1 MDHLKPIV
9 TVTSGGIQTTQADA
23 IIVNLFEGV
32 TQPAG
37 ATGVVNQALAGAIAE
52 LIQLG
57 DFQGK
62 LGETAVLYPRGAI
75 PARRVI
81 VVGLGPAKTFD
92 LEGVRE
98 ASGAAIKQARTLG
111 AAHVATIIHGGGLGG
126 LDLTA
131 AAQAVV
137 EGSLLALYRY
147 NAPGI
152 KQAEKKKEAHQIEQL
167 TLIEFDAGK
176 IAAIQAGA
184 TSGEAIAAAVWLARD
199 LVNQPSNVATPR
211 AIVAAA
217 EAMAA
222 EVGLACR
229 VLDEAALRQEG
240 MNLFLAVTQGAS
252 EPTKFLIL
260 EHKPEGATERR
271 PIVLIGKGVT
281 FDTGGHDLKILESMV
296 RMKGDMAGAAA
307 VIGTLQVAAT
317 LGLPRHIIGLAPL
330 GENRL
335 SDTAYKPSDVFT
347 AKNGVSVE
355 VTSPDSEGRLLLA
368 DSLCYADSLQ
378 PEAVIDVATL
388 TAGKM
393 YALGYRTSAL
403 FATDDHLSEALL
415 AAGQKGGEPLWRLPL
430 DPAYD
435 RQLASEV
442 ADVKNEGGKWG
453 SAVNAARFLTHFVAD
468 WPWAHLDIAAGEFYD
483 DSPWHTPRS
492 YLTAGATGLPL
503 RTLVEFLRSR
513 S

>member
-1 MDHLKPIV
+1 VPSVNV
-9 TVTSGGIQTTQADA
+9 TAGGIQTTEADA
-23 IIVNLFEGV
+23 VIVNLFEGV

-37 ATGVVNQALAGAIAE
+37 ATGVVNRALADAIVN

-57 DFQGK
+57 DFRGK

-81 VVGLGPAKTFD
+81 VVGLGPVGNFD

-111 AAHVATIIHGGGLGG
+111 AAHVATIIHGGGSGG

-147 NAPGI
+147 EAPGL
-152 KQAEKKKEAHQIEQL
+152 KQAEKKKAAPQVEKL
-167 TLIEFDAGK
+167 TLVEFDAGK
-176 IAAIQAGA
+176 IEAIQAGA
-184 TSGEAIAAAVWLARD
+184 TAGEAIAAAACWAREW
-199 LVNQPSNVATPR
+199 VNRPSNVATPS

-217 EAMAA
+217 QAMAA

-229 VLDEAALRQEG
+229 VLDEGALREAG

-252 EPTKFLIL
+252 EPSKLLIL
-260 EHKPEGATERR
+260 EHKPDTADQAG
-271 PIVLIGKGVT
+271 PIILVGKGVT
-281 FDTGGHDLKILESMV
+281 FDTGGHDLKPLENMV

-307 VIGTLQVAAT
+307 VIGALRAAAS
-317 LGLPRHIIGLAPL
+317 LRLPRHIIGLAPL
-330 GENRL
+330 GENRI

-368 DSLCYADSLQ
+368 DALCYADTLQ
-378 PEAVIDVATL
+378 PQAVIDVATL

-393 YALGYRTSAL
+393 HALGYRTSAL
-403 FATDDHLSEALL
+403 FATDDQLCEALL
-415 AAGQKGGEPLWRLPL
+415 AAGQKVGEPLWRLPL

-435 RQLASEV
+435 RQLASDV
-442 ADVKNEGGKWG
+442 ADLKNEGGKWG
-453 SAVNAARFLTHFVAD
+453 AAINAARFLAHFVGD
-468 WPWAHLDIAAGEFYD
+468 WPWAHLDMAAGEFYD
-483 DSPWHTPRS
+483 DSPVHTPRS
-492 YLTAGATGLPL
+492 YLTQGATGLPL
-503 RTLVEFLRSR
+503 RTLVEFLRGQS
-513 S
+513 